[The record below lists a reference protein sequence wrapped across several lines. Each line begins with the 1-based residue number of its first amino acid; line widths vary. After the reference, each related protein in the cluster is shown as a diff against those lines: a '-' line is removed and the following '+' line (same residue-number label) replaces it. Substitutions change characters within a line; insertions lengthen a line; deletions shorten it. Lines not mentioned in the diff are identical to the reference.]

1 MSSRLAKFHKAL
13 AAAGVTPTAVASDD
27 ALAHE
32 LAQALRWKGSM
43 STKGAA
49 LVAHVKKTA
58 EKPDFDAEKYAQF
71 LAKTWVKPAAL
82 AYYDGSQAQV
92 DRYVDKNVA
101 LEAGRIFVEYALNGE
116 FDDKSATASV
126 ASSISPLEELAVA
139 LAFSGVNHTVSI
151 PKPIDVAT
159 ASVTRRDSLKDLA
172 LALAS
177 SGVPHVFVGDSAGA
191 NAEKRIRVSYEVWDD
206 ESIEAGDTDEKG
218 WENEEGIDFTTD
230 EDPVAEAARYLKSEG
245 ATEFSSSHFDA
256 RGWYQSSD
264 EGGNSRNNIESGEVT
279 NRHFHLNEGW
289 TDAEKEAIYNAV
301 TGKTATAGLN
311 PLQAHN
317 ISHGL
322 KILPVAYLKRM
333 SPDALSSYKDAIE
346 NTRNCLPQNAPSWQT
361 QQLENTLKKIE
372 ALRSGAS
379 EEQAEWA
386 DEKPHSGS
394 PEDRTAT
401 AAQYADLGS
410 AVKEKIAAGEP
421 FRAGAGKLMTGGT
434 GVRLS
439 GSPEFKGAG
448 RASEAALTAIDK
460 ARADGASYWIY
471 SYDTPIAVRIG
482 STFFMLPGKYSP
494 TTSRQQSSVALSL
507 NARQWGADE
516 APTAAPAPKTAPEIP
531 GGLDLG

>member
-13 AAAGVTPTAVASDD
+13 AAAGITPTAVASDD

-32 LAQALRWKGSM
+32 LAQALRWKPAM
-43 STKGAA
+43 RTKGDS
-49 LVAHVKKTA
+49 LVAHLKKTA

-71 LAKTWVKPAAL
+71 LAKTWIKPAAL
-82 AYYDGSQAQV
+82 AYYNGNQSEV
-92 DRYVDKNVA
+92 DRFLTKDVA
-101 LEAGRIFVEYALNGE
+101 LDAGRIFVELTQSGE
-116 FDDKSATASV
+116 FDDKSATAS
-126 ASSISPLEELAVA
+126 ASEANPLEALSVA

-151 PKPIDVAT
+151 PKPVEVAT
-159 ASVTRRDSLKDLA
+159 ASVTRNDSLKALA
-172 LALAS
+172 VALAS
-177 SGVPHVFVGDSAGA
+177 SGVPHLYVGESAVA
-191 NAEKRIRVSYEVWDD
+191 NAEKRIKVSYEVWDED
-206 ESIEAGDTDEKG
+206 SLNAGDTDEKG

-230 EDPVAEAARYLKSEG
+230 EDPIAEAARYLQHEG
-245 ATEFSSSHFDA
+245 ATEFSSSQFDA
-256 RGWYQSSD
+256 HGWYQSSD
-264 EGGNSRNNIESGEVT
+264 AGNSRNSIETGEET
-279 NRHFHLNEGW
+279 IRHFHLNEGW
-289 TDAEKEAIYNAV
+289 TDDEKEAVYNAV
-301 TGKTATAGLN
+301 MGKTATASF
-311 PLQAHN
+311 
-317 ISHGL
+317 SHGM

-333 SPDALSSYKDAIE
+333 SSDALSSYKDAIE

-372 ALRSGAS
+372 ALRSGAT

-394 PEDRTAT
+394 PEEKEAT
-401 AAQYADLGS
+401 AAQYADLSGPVL
-410 AVKEKIAAGEP
+410 AKIAADEP

-494 TTSRQQSSVALSL
+494 TTSRQQSSVSIAL
-507 NARQWGADE
+507 NARQWGSDV
-516 APTAAPAPKTAPEIP
+516 APAPAAPKAIP
-531 GGLDLG
+531 GALDLD